1 VVNAKPRPRYV
12 QERDPVPIVD
22 TTTAPGECGISQLPP
37 GFDPR
42 NVQPVASRCNFYLFP
57 APRNIYTMW
66 QNGEPLVMLKQ
77 VVELMTTI
85 LLELTG
91 VLKAY
96 WLWRRLRC
104 KNFNCV

>member
-1 VVNAKPRPRYV
+1 
-12 QERDPVPIVD
+12 
-22 TTTAPGECGISQLPP
+22 
-37 GFDPR
+37 
-42 NVQPVASRCNFYLFP
+42 
-57 APRNIYTMW
+57 MW

-96 WLWRRLRC
+96 WL
-104 KNFNCV
+104 